1 MLTLSTVKFVG
12 ATTKAQDLPSQS
24 QPHHGDQNRGKPL
37 EELPTFT
44 KLQLFVCSFVVFN
57 VTPMQWH
64 WGRGKTFLFT
74 KAKRITSPEQWLVT
88 LSPDWSQMTF
98 LPKITPD
105 DTPGGFS
112 MQLVIEYSLYS
123 KSWLYGYGRT
133 LHCQSLSLSRHC
145 EERVRHSVQ
154 LLSTAFNI
162 IWSKYK
168 ENPTWLSYVD
178 QRTACQLPL
187 SPLIS
192 VLDKSILLEKE
203 CYAS

>member
-1 MLTLSTVKFVG
+1 MLQPATTKNEKIEKCWYYVMLTLSTVKFVG

-44 KLQLFVCSFVVFN
+44 KLLLFVCSFVVFN

-133 LHCQSLSLSRHC
+133 LHCQSLSVSLDTVRREWDILSNC
-145 EERVRHSVQ
+145 SLQ
-154 LLSTAFNI
+154 LSTLSDQNI
-162 IWSKYK
+162 KKI
-168 ENPTWLSYVD
+168 PHD
-178 QRTACQLPL
+178 CPM
-187 SPLIS
+187 
-192 VLDKSILLEKE
+192 
-203 CYAS
+203 